1 MTLSSWSLQ
10 QLIVTRLKAHVGLT
24 ALITGRVYDQPPKDV
39 AAPYISIGPSD
50 VVEDDADCIL
60 AAVETLQLDVWSEAQ
75 DGKREA
81 KLICDQV
88 RAALHGYSA
97 EPAVGALA
105 GMRVALVRVFDD
117 PDGRT
122 THGVVQVECLIE
134 EGEV

>member
-10 QLIVTRLKAHVGLT
+10 QLIVARLKAHAGLA
-24 ALITGRVYDQPPKDV
+24 ALISARVYDQAPKNV
-39 AAPYISIGPSD
+39 ALPYISIGPSD

-60 AAVETLQLDVWSEAQ
+60 AATETLQLDVWSEAQ

-88 RAALHGYSA
+88 RAALHDYTA

-105 GMRVALVRVFDD
+105 GMRVVQVRVFDD

-134 EGEV
+134 AGTA